1 MLYSFSTLKL
11 RSVKVELIYNISDSV
26 NSFVWGVPTLV
37 LLVGTG
43 IFLSIRLNFLQFT
56 KFSHIMKNTLGKLF
70 EKKSSESGTLTPMQA
85 LTTALAGT
93 VGTGNIAGVAGAI
106 SLGGPGA
113 IFWMWIAAIFGMCTK
128 YTEILLAVHY
138 RERNDVGDYV
148 GGPMYYIVKGLG
160 KQWKWLGII
169 FSAFGTVAAL
179 GTGNTTQINT
189 IATSI
194 GSVFQAFNPD
204 ISGSDMQRIYLVI
217 GIIGAMITILVL
229 FGGMQRIGI
238 VTEKLVPIMACV
250 YIITSIIVI
259 VTHIGS
265 LGTVFSQIIK
275 GAFTPASVSGGLVGV
290 SIQQAAKAGFGRG
303 IFSNEAGLGTA
314 PIAHAAANVDHPVH
328 QAMYGVFEVFMDTI
342 VICTLTAVAILISGC
357 ADGFYGQSAGT
368 DLTIMAFGTT
378 FGGKLSAI
386 IIACCITLFAFSTL
400 LSWSL
405 YGARCM
411 EFIFGTNSIKV
422 YQAIYVVFVVVGATV
437 QLSLVWQIA
446 DTVNALMAVPN
457 LIAVLILS
465 PKAVELTREYFGK
478 NGHKS

>member
-11 RSVKVELIYNISDSV
+11 WGVKVELIYSISDSV

-37 LLVGTG
+37 LLIGTG
-43 IFLSIRLNFLQFT
+43 IFLTIRLNFLQFA
-56 KFSHIMKNTLGKLF
+56 KFGHIMKNTLGRLF
-70 EKKSSESGTLTPMQA
+70 EKKTSQDGALTPIQA

-113 IFWMWIAAIFGMCTK
+113 IFWMWVAALFGMCTK
-128 YTEILLAVHY
+128 YAEIILAVHY
-138 RERNDVGDYV
+138 REINEKGDFV
-148 GGPMYYIVKGLG
+148 GGPMYYIENGLG
-160 KQWKWLGII
+160 KKWKWLGVL
-169 FSAFGTVAAL
+169 FSCFGAVAAL
-179 GTGNTTQINT
+179 GTGNMTQINT
-189 IATSI
+189 IATSV
-194 GSVFQAFNPD
+194 GSVFSSFDPD

-217 GIIGAMITILVL
+217 GIVGALLTILVL
-229 FGGMQRIGI
+229 FGGMQRIGN

-250 YIITSIIVI
+250 YIIASIAVVI
-259 VTHIGS
+259 SHIGS
-265 LGTVFSQIIK
+265 LGTVLAQIIQ
-275 GAFTPASVSGGLVGV
+275 GAFKPASISGGLVGV
-290 SIQQAAKAGFGRG
+290 GIQQAAKAGFGRG

-314 PIAHAAANVDHPVH
+314 PIAHAAADVDHPVH

-357 ADGFYGQSAGT
+357 AEGFYGQSAGT

-378 FGGKLSAI
+378 FGGRVASI
-386 IIACCITLFAFSTL
+386 IIASCITLFAFSTL

-411 EFIFGTNSIKV
+411 EFIFGTKAIVV

-446 DTVNALMAVPN
+446 DTTNALMSVPN

-465 PKAVELTREYFGK
+465 PKVVELTKEYFAK
-478 NGHKS
+478 N